1 MHAVYVLYLFLCI
14 MQLPVFITL
23 YSVGYRI
30 HSWSL
35 HELKGV
41 HLLDPANQTMAV
53 FQVGDRPS
61 DLDAALMCGAA
72 GLFGVLYMLLTNAD
86 HHRLSNEFL
95 IQSDAGPPSSS
106 SSSSFS
112 QFDDLMLIGSSSV
125 LLNPDEAYAHRCL
138 HAIRACFWLFVW
150 LHGAALHTACI
161 RYARPAYAHQA
172 PLPQD
177 IWLFNIGRAL
187 VLYATCR
194 TVSWQR
200 NRWVAVML
208 WLAWCAAV
216 LRTKALLLLPSSSP
230 QADDH
235 DGGILIWVLLIAQCF
250 AVDGVLML
258 SHHYDAD
265 PTIHIIV
272 HARLFFVAWASVLVQ
287 WANLLTAARL
297 HVG

>member
-1 MHAVYVLYLFLCI
+1 MHVVYVVYIFLCI

-53 FQVGDRPS
+53 FRIDDRPS
-61 DLDAALMCGAA
+61 DLDAALMCGVA

-95 IQSDAGPPSSS
+95 IQSDAGPSSS
-106 SSSSFS
+106 SSLH
-112 QFDDLMLIGSSSV
+112 FDDLVGASV

-138 HAIRACFWLFVW
+138 HTIRACFWIFAW
-150 LHGAALHTACI
+150 LHSAALHTACI
-161 RYARPAYAHQA
+161 RCARPVYAQQA

-177 IWLFNIGRAL
+177 IWLFNIGRTL
-187 VLYATCR
+187 MLYATCR

-200 NRWVAVML
+200 NRWVAIML
-208 WLAWCAAV
+208 WLAWCVVV
-216 LRTKALLLLPSSSP
+216 LRTKATLLVAAASP
-230 QADDH
+230 PTMM
-235 DGGILIWVLLIAQCF
+235 IWVLLIVQCF
-250 AVDGVLML
+250 AIDGVLML

-265 PTIHIIV
+265 PTIHIVV